1 MTDVSIIG
9 NINADVIAR
18 PVDSLPPPGT
28 ERTVESIELRVGGA
42 AAITALC
49 LAALGVSPKLVG
61 SVGDD
66 PVGRLLL
73 EQLVAGG
80 VPVEGV
86 AVMPGTTSICIATET
101 RHQDRSFLIAPG
113 SHQALSI
120 DRIPGGALSARCV
133 LLCGYFLMP
142 ALRSAVAAILREVR
156 AEGGET
162 LLDTGWDPGGW
173 SPETK
178 GEVLGLL
185 PRVDAFLPN
194 ELEVTALA
202 GEQNVS
208 DAGWDLQARSGGW
221 CIIKRGSDGSLALG
235 PGRCE
240 LAVAAPA
247 VDALDTTGAGDTFN
261 AGILWARMNRRPWE
275 EAASFAT
282 RLASTVVARPSHD
295 RYPGWDDLRLAALH
309 SGNRG
314 WRSC

>member
-28 ERTVESIELRVGGA
+28 ERTIESIELRVGGA

-66 PVGRLLL
+66 PVGKLLL
-73 EQLVAGG
+73 DQLVAGG

-86 AVMPGTTSICIATET
+86 AVTPGTTSICIATET
-101 RHQDRSFLIAPG
+101 KHQDRSFLIAPG
-113 SHQALSI
+113 SHQAFSI
-120 DRIPGGALSARCV
+120 DQVPDGALSARCV
-133 LLCGYFLMP
+133 LMCGYFLMP
-142 ALRSAVAAILREVR
+142 ALRSGVTAILREVKAR
-156 AEGGET
+156 GGET
-162 LLDTGWDPGGW
+162 FLDTGWAPSGW

-185 PRVDAFLPN
+185 PGVDAFLPN
-194 ELEVTALA
+194 ELEATAIA
-202 GEQNVS
+202 DEQDPS
-208 DAGWDLQARSGGW
+208 AAGWVLQAGSGGW

-240 LAVAAPA
+240 FAVAAPA
-247 VDALDTTGAGDTFN
+247 VDALDTTGAGDAFN
-261 AGILWARMNRRPWE
+261 AGVLWARMNRRPWE
-275 EAASFAT
+275 EAVSFAT
-282 RLASTVVARPSHD
+282 QLASTVVSRPSDD
-295 RYPGWDDLRLAALH
+295 RYPGWDDLRP
-309 SGNRG
+309 RQ
-314 WRSC
+314 